1 MERNNQEDADEGVE
15 NCLVFVARNWM
26 RSSVLKT
33 CQIKESV
40 TKQKTSRQGQDHE
53 IHKDYW

>member
-15 NCLVFVARNWM
+15 NCLVFVARNRM

-40 TKQKTSRQGQDHE
+40 TKQKTGWQGQDHE
-53 IHKDYW
+53 IHKDY